1 MPLSLR
7 VDPWTPDYESAIRF
21 EGEPAD
27 DPPVDTSVETD
38 EWRLIRPSESIG
50 FPATIFF
57 IDGVRRIDV
66 GVIREED
73 LNLVFGLLGSY
84 AAGVSEY
91 RSGNGTIGETR
102 IRRRIVL
109 GAGIRHDPIDVEAGS
124 AVLRYEGHGTPEND
138 RQHVVNAIQVLM
150 RTLEGELA
158 KSLTSHDALTFVD
171 GPLTYL
177 LPLEEPIVGYVKTHT
192 RHYLSAEHMRTVT
205 ALEPGTRS
213 PVFAFGEASASRYSW
228 YMRLAQPRT
237 IDHSLAGI
245 VRLEVSHSV
254 GADDAVRLA
263 DTSSAALPR
272 FASRSAWDPRAPQNL
287 YPISALEER
296 LRHLLGDRAWIRR
309 HIEAHIHRE
318 GVAA

>member
-7 VDPWTPDYESAIRF
+7 IDPWTPDYESAIRF
-21 EGEPAD
+21 EGDPDD

-38 EWRLIRPSESIG
+38 DWRPIRPSDSIG
-50 FPATIFF
+50 FPETVFF

-73 LNLVFGLLGSY
+73 QKLVFGLLGSY

-102 IRRRIVL
+102 IRRRVVL
-109 GAGIRHDPIDVEAGS
+109 GAGIRHDPIDIEAGS
-124 AVLRYEGHGTPEND
+124 AVLHYEGHGTPEND
-138 RQHVVNAIQVLM
+138 RQHVVDAIQVLM

-158 KSLTSHDALTFVD
+158 KSLTGDDGLTFVD

-177 LPLEEPIVGYVKTHT
+177 LPLEKPIVGYVKTHT
-192 RHYLSAEHMRTVT
+192 RYYLTSEHMRTVS

-213 PVFAFGEASASRYSW
+213 PVFAFGESSASRYSW
-228 YMRLAQPRT
+228 YLRLAQPRA

-263 DTSSAALPR
+263 DTSSAALPH
-272 FASRSAWDPRAPQNL
+272 FASTSAWDPRAPQNL
-287 YPISALEER
+287 YPISALEES
-296 LRHLLGDRAWIRR
+296 LRHLLGDREWIRR